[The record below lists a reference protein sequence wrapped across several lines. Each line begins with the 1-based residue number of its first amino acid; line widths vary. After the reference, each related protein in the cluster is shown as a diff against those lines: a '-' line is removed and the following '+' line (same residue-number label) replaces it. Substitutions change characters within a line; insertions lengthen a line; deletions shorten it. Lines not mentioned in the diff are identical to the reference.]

1 MGISAELACNYAL
14 HSVDDLRLRARA
26 RKAGVPQMDE
36 QVLKPISEVSY
47 LTVGNAWRYRAVLR
61 YFYDQHERLR
71 HYLFP
76 EEILEHLQHSPFF
89 YDYAGDQLQQD
100 MAQLVE
106 WKNLVPRQD
115 TGRVTSIEEFKKKR
129 FRYQATPYTIEIERM
144 VRQLEQMGESFGGS
158 LEKTLFDRL
167 LTLLKQLV
175 AEDEGDRGRGA
186 GRARSV
192 DGPAAFQAQ
201 AHGPDSGP
209 GSGYGGGGF
218 GPHRADGRDV
228 SRTYAADGFSG
239 EELNALWRDTYES
252 FRKLTENA
260 TDYLAHLQSERVEEL
275 MMTEAFLAYKDAI
288 TQYLRDFM
296 TVLQRTSLQIEMV
309 LQETPPSLIERVAGR
324 LADYHLSIPRLE
336 ETRTREE
343 LAQRHLVEWQ
353 ALRDWFLGGPIRE
366 SDLVYLQNAT
376 NETIRR
382 ITRFAQRQGERH
394 HTFRSR
400 KRDYLHI
407 AGWFAACTD
416 IRAAHELSAAVFG
429 AFHSRHLYAAPKET
443 EDIYAQIWEQPPT
456 EITLRPR
463 VRAYRE
469 KTRPNAAADHVDEKA
484 RVAAEYLRERES
496 ERELI
501 DRLMSG
507 DRIVV
512 GELPV
517 VEPHVRKTLLYWIA
531 KCMGSRDRAG
541 KTETGR
547 SFRLEKIDNRRVVL
561 RSRDGNLMMPNYVL
575 QFTDR

>member
-1 MGISAELACNYAL
+1 MPAL
-14 HSVDDLRLRARA
+14 RSTIFDFAKPSSPGE
-26 RKAGVPQMDE
+26 RKVGAAKMDE
-36 QVLKPISEVSY
+36 QVLKPIAEVSY
-47 LTVGNAWRYRAVLR
+47 LTVGNAWRYRAILR

-76 EEILEHLQHSPFF
+76 EEVLEHLRRSPYFH
-89 YDYAGDQLQQD
+89 DYTEEQLQQD
-100 MAQLVE
+100 LAQLVE

-144 VRQLEQMGESFGGS
+144 VQQLEQMGESFGGS

-167 LTLLKQLV
+167 LASLKRLV
-175 AEDEGDRGRGA
+175 AEDESARPA
-186 GRARSV
+186 RAV
-192 DGPAAFQAQ
+192 DGIAAGGAQ
-201 AHGPDSGP
+201 ARDLDSGP
-209 GSGYGGGGF
+209 GHGGDGSGSYRT
-218 GPHRADGRDV
+218 HGRDG
-228 SRTYAADGFSG
+228 SGRAYAADGFTG

-275 MMTEAFLAYKDAI
+275 MMTEAFLTYKEAI

-296 TVLQRTSLQIEMV
+296 TVLQRTSLQIETV
-309 LQETPPSLIERVAGR
+309 LRGTPPSLIERVAGR

-343 LAQRHLVEWQ
+343 LAQRHLVQWQ
-353 ALRDWFLGGPIRE
+353 ALRDWFLGGAGRE

-382 ITRFAQRQGERH
+382 ITRFAQRLGERH

-407 AGWFAACTD
+407 AGWFAACAD
-416 IRAAHELSAAVFG
+416 LRAAHELSAVVFG
-429 AFHSRHLYAAPKET
+429 AFHTRHLYAAPKET
-443 EDIYAQIWEQPPT
+443 EDIYAEIWDQPSM

-469 KTRPNAAADHVDEKA
+469 KTRPNAAASHTDEKA
-484 RVAAEYLRERES
+484 RVAAEYLREREA
-496 ERELI
+496 ERALI

-517 VEPHVRKTLLYWIA
+517 IEPHVRKTLLYWIT
-531 KCMGSRDRAG
+531 KCMGSRDRVG

-547 SFRLEKIDNRRVVL
+547 SFRLEKIDDCEIVL
-561 RSRDGNLMMPNYVL
+561 RSRDGSLTMPNYVL
-575 QFTDR
+575 QFYG